1 MNCLEKDNIP
11 AGYKDSAV
19 GIIPQE
25 WEVKPF
31 KNLGTFLRTNTL
43 SREHMNNVEGL
54 ALNIHYGDVLVRY
67 GEILDCSKTAIPWV
81 NNSCRETRL
90 GDRLQNGDI
99 VISDTAEDYT
109 VGKATE
115 VCNVGNNCVL
125 SGLHTMAFR
134 PPKETFALRYLGYY
148 FNSPAYRAQLYSL
161 IQGIK
166 VCSISK
172 SAISNTY
179 IPVPPM
185 GEQGKI
191 AEILGVWDEAIEK
204 QSRLI
209 ERLEVRKR
217 ALMQRLLTGRIR
229 LSGFTSPWQKIKLGE
244 IGKTYN
250 GLTGKSKEDFED
262 GNAKFIPYINV
273 FLNEKVNIDKL
284 GVVSVDESEKQNKV
298 QYGDIFFTVSS
309 ETPDEVGMASV
320 LLEYIDDT
328 YLNSF
333 CFGYRLNDFETLNPI
348 FASYILRGDRFRNFM
363 MVLAQG
369 STRFNISKN
378 EVMKLRIELPSLPEQ
393 KAIAEVLTTA
403 DDEIAIHRK
412 KLDALRLQ
420 KRGLMQQLLTGKT
433 RVKI

>member
-1 MNCLEKDNIP
+1 MTTKNNIP

-25 WEVKPF
+25 WEVKRLAELCQNTGDYGINAPAVPYRED
-31 KNLGTFLRTNTL
+31 LPTYLRITDIDSWGKFIKTDKASVDNPN
-43 SREHMNNVEGL
+43 SSQF
-54 ALNIHYGDVLVRY
+54 
-67 GEILDCSKTAIPWV
+67 ILRD
-81 NNSCRETRL
+81 
-90 GDRLQNGDI
+90 GDI
-99 VISDTAEDYT
+99 VFARTGAT
-109 VGKATE
+109 VGKTYLYDSKDGQLVFAGFLIRFTPNSNKAVPYYIKACTE
-115 VCNVGNNCVL
+115 TASYWNWVRVISQR
-125 SGLHTMAFR
+125 SGQ
-134 PPKETFALRYLGYY
+134 PGI
-148 FNSPAYRAQLYSL
+148 NSVEYGAMKLA
-161 IQGIK
+161 
-166 VCSISK
+166 
-172 SAISNTY
+172 
-179 IPVPPM
+179 VPPM
-185 GEQGKI
+185 EEQRKI

-209 ERLEVRKR
+209 EKLELRKR
-217 ALMQRLLTGRIR
+217 ALMQRLLTGRTR
-229 LSGFTSPWQKIKLGE
+229 LPGFTTPWQKVKLGE

-273 FLNEKVNIDKL
+273 FFNEKVNIDKL

-348 FASYILRGDRFRNFM
+348 FASYILRGDRFRNYM

>member
-1 MNCLEKDNIP
+1 MTQNRNIP

-25 WEVKPF
+25 WEVKSLEDLCHNTGDYGINAPAVPYSED
-31 KNLGTFLRTNTL
+31 LPTYLRITDIDNWGKFIKDDKVSVDNPNSL
-43 SREHMNNVEGL
+43 Q
-54 ALNIHYGDVLVRY
+54 YVLK
-67 GEILDCSKTAIPWV
+67 D
-81 NNSCRETRL
+81 
-90 GDRLQNGDI
+90 GDI
-99 VISDTAEDYT
+99 VFARTGAT
-109 VGKATE
+109 VGKTYLYDSNDGRLVYAGFLIRFTPNTNKVVPYYIKTYTE
-115 VCNVGNNCVL
+115 TSAYWNWVRIISQR
-125 SGLHTMAFR
+125 SGQ
-134 PPKETFALRYLGYY
+134 PGI
-148 FNSPAYRAQLYSL
+148 NSVEYGSL
-161 IQGIK
+161 K
-166 VCSISK
+166 L
-172 SAISNTY
+172 A
-179 IPVPPM
+179 VPPM
-185 GEQGKI
+185 GEQRKI

-209 ERLEVRKR
+209 EKLELRKR
-217 ALMQRLLTGRIR
+217 ALMQRLLTGRTR
-229 LSGFTSPWQKIKLGE
+229 LPGFNTPWQKVKLGE

-273 FLNEKVNIDKL
+273 FSNEKVNIDKL
-284 GVVSVDESEKQNKV
+284 GIVSVDESEKQNKV

-348 FASYILRGDRFRNFM
+348 FASYILRGDRFRNYM

-403 DDEIAIHRK
+403 DNEIATHCK

>member
-1 MNCLEKDNIP
+1 MTNKNNIP

-25 WEVKPF
+25 WEVKY
-31 KNLGTFLRTNTL
+31 LGDLLARLANGLTYDVSVTSGYPV
-43 SREHMNNVEGL
+43 SRIET
-54 ALNIHYGDVLVRY
+54 ISS
-67 GEILDCSKTAIPWV
+67 GEINYSKVGYVDNVAGCE
-81 NNSCRETRL
+81 SYKM
-90 GDRLQNGDI
+90 QKGDI
-99 VISDTAEDYT
+99 LYSHINSLAH
-109 VGKATE
+109 VGKVAYYDGKQE
-115 VCNVGNNCVL
+115 LYHGMNLLLMRVNDMVDSN
-125 SGLHTMAFR
+125 
-134 PPKETFALRYLGYY
+134 YLYAY
-148 FNSPAYRAQLYSL
+148 MLTSQAKHIAQVIAKPAVNQA
-161 IQGIK
+161 
-166 VCSISK
+166 SISINDIRK
-172 SAISNTY
+172 IKL
-179 IPVPPM
+179 PVPPM
-185 GEQGKI
+185 GEQRKI
-191 AEILGVWDEAIEK
+191 AEILGVWDETIEK

-209 ERLEVRKR
+209 EKLELRKR
-217 ALMQRLLTGRIR
+217 ALMQRLLTGRTR
-229 LSGFTSPWQKIKLGE
+229 LPGFTTPWQKIKLGE

-273 FLNEKVNIDKL
+273 FSNEKVNIDKL

-348 FASYILRGDRFRNFM
+348 FASYILRGDRFRNYM

-403 DDEIAIHRK
+403 DNEIATHRK